1 MEESVSMPKNK
12 VLSFINSPEYSPMTA
27 ENISIIMQVPKE
39 DFSLLISVLGELEAD
54 GFVIKGKK
62 NRYFSAKTLGFISGV
77 FRSTT
82 KGFGFV
88 NDEDKDVLI
97 PFEYTLGALDG
108 DKVLI
113 KKIKS
118 KGAGKCGEV
127 VRILERSPRTI
138 VGIFKDERTYGLVV
152 PDDEKLPREIF
163 VAPNDF
169 NGALN
174 GQKVVCSIT
183 SYESPT
189 SSLCCKVDE
198 VLGFPYDFGVDVL
211 SVVKRYGFNTDFPKS
226 VTEECSEISFP
237 SEDELSDRLNLT
249 DKTVITIDGA
259 DTKDIDDAI
268 SIEKND
274 FGYTLGVHIADVSHY
289 VKENSP
295 LDKEAFSRGTS
306 VYLADRVI
314 PMLPPVLSNGLCSLN
329 EGELRLTMSVFID
342 FDSHGNIRESRFF
355 KSFIKSTA
363 RMTYDDVYAILS
375 EHPESLCKKYSH
387 IINSLETMYA
397 LYKLL
402 SERTRER
409 GAIDF
414 NIPESKAVLDSN
426 GKTIDIV
433 LRESNFSHKMIEE
446 FMVRANSA
454 VSKYLWENK
463 IPSIYR
469 IHEEPNNEKLA
480 NAFTFMYNKGYG
492 HFESVN
498 KALAASQGE
507 AHQSAISTMLLKS
520 MAKAKYSPSNDG
532 HYGLSLENYCH
543 FTSPIRRYPD
553 LVCHRALKSVIEKDT
568 SMQKTLA
575 NVVFDAAE
583 QSSTREQ
590 DAAMCERDVL
600 DIKKAEY
607 MQGFIGENFDGVI
620 SSVTNF
626 GFFVILPNT
635 VEGLVRAESI
645 CDDYYELDE
654 KNYTL
659 LGKRTK
665 KAFSLGDDI
674 KVKLASANKITGK
687 IEFLLSE
694 GGTPH
699 GRKGKENTSRPKQNG
714 SSRVFHKRKNRSRH

>member
-1 MEESVSMPKNK
+1 MPKNK
-12 VLSFINSPEYSPMTA
+12 VLSFINSPEYSPMTK

-39 DFSLLISVLGELEAD
+39 DFPLLISVLNELED
-54 GFVIKGKK
+54 EGFVIKGKK
-62 NRYFSAKTLGFISGV
+62 NRYFSTKALGFISGV
-77 FRSTT
+77 FRATT

-88 NDEDKDVLI
+88 NDEGKDILI

-108 DKVLI
+108 DRVLI
-113 KKIKS
+113 KKVKAKS
-118 KGAGKCGEV
+118 RDKCGEV
-127 VRILERSPRTI
+127 VRILERSRRTI
-138 VGIFKDERTYGLVV
+138 VGIFKNERTYGLVV

-163 VAPNDF
+163 VAPSDF

-198 VLGFPYDFGVDVL
+198 ILGFPYDFGVDVL

-226 VTEECSEISFP
+226 VLEECKGISFP
-237 SEDELSDRLNLT
+237 SEKELTDRLDLT
-249 DKTVITIDGA
+249 DKIVLTIDGA
-259 DTKDIDDAI
+259 DTKDIDDAV
-268 SIEKND
+268 SIEKTD

-295 LDKEAFSRGTS
+295 LDKEAYSRGTS

-342 FDSHGNIRESRFF
+342 FDSHGNILESRFF
-355 KSFIKSTA
+355 KSFIKSCA
-363 RMTYDDVYAILS
+363 RMTYDDVYAIL
-375 EHPESLCKKYSH
+375 EIHPSDLCKKYSTV
-387 IINSLETMYA
+387 INSLETMYA

-402 SERTRER
+402 SARTRER

-446 FMVRANSA
+446 FMVRANST
-454 VSKYLWENK
+454 VSKYLWENE

-480 NAFTFMYNKGYG
+480 NAFAFMYNKGYG
-492 HFESVN
+492 RFENVN
-498 KALAASQGE
+498 KALMASKGE
-507 AHQSAISTMLLKS
+507 AQESAISTMLLKS

-532 HYGLSLENYCH
+532 HYGLMLENYCH

-553 LVCHRALKSVIEKDT
+553 LICHRALKCAIEKNT
-568 SMQKTLA
+568 EAKKRLA
-575 NVVFDAAE
+575 HTVDEAAE
-583 QSSTREQ
+583 QSSQREQ
-590 DAAMCERDVL
+590 DAQMCERDVL

-607 MQGFIGENFDGVI
+607 MQGFIGQNFEGVI

-626 GFFVILPNT
+626 AFFVILPNT
-635 VEGLVRAESI
+635 VEGLVRAESL

-654 KNYTL
+654 KNYAL
-659 LGKRTK
+659 IGKRTK
-665 KAFSLGDDI
+665 KAFSLGDNVE
-674 KVKLASANKITGK
+674 VKLASANKITGK
-687 IEFLLSE
+687 IEFLLLE
-694 GGTPH
+694 GGTRN
-699 GRKGKENTSRPKQNG
+699 GRKRKENTSRPKQNG

>member
-1 MEESVSMPKNK
+1 MPKNK
-12 VLSFINSPEYSPMTA
+12 VLSFINSAEYSPMTI

-39 DFSLLISVLGELEAD
+39 DLPLLSSVLNELEVE

-62 NRYFSAKTLGFISGV
+62 NRYFSTKTLGFISGV
-77 FRSTT
+77 FRATT

-88 NDEDKDVLI
+88 SDGGKDVLI
-97 PFEYTLGALDG
+97 PYEYTLGALDG

-113 KKIKS
+113 KKIKAKS
-118 KGAGKCGEV
+118 YDKCGEV
-127 VRILERSPRTI
+127 VRILERSTHII
-138 VGIFKDERTYGLVV
+138 VGIFKDERTYGIVV

-163 VAPNDF
+163 VASNDF

-183 SYESPT
+183 SFESHT

-198 VLGFPYDFGVDVL
+198 ILGFPYDFGVDVL
-211 SVVKRYGFNTDFPKS
+211 SLVKRYGFNTTFPQR
-226 VTEECSEISFP
+226 VEEECKNISFP
-237 SEDELSDRLNLT
+237 AENELTERLDLT

-268 SIEKND
+268 SIEKTD

-295 LDKEAFSRGTS
+295 LDKEAFARGTS

-342 FDSHGNIRESRFF
+342 FDNHGNIQDSRFF
-355 KSFIKSTA
+355 KSFIKSCA
-363 RMTYDDVYAILS
+363 KMTYDDVYSILKS
-375 EHPESLCKKYSH
+375 HPSVLCKKYSN
-387 IINSLETMYA
+387 IINTLETMYS
-397 LYKLL
+397 LYHLL

-426 GKTIDIV
+426 GKTVDIV

-446 FMVRANSA
+446 FMVRANSV
-454 VSKYLWENK
+454 VSEYLWKNK
-463 IPSIYR
+463 IPSVYR
-469 IHEEPNNEKLA
+469 IHEEPNDEKLA
-480 NAFTFMYNKGYG
+480 NAFTFMYNNGYG

-520 MAKAKYSPSNDG
+520 MAKAKYSPSDDG
-532 HYGLSLENYCH
+532 HYGLMLENYCH

-553 LVCHRALKSVIEKDT
+553 LICHRALKSAIEKDNSAKKRLGLT
-568 SMQKTLA
+568 
-575 NVVFDAAE
+575 VGDAAE

-607 MQGFIGENFDGVI
+607 MQSFIGENFEGVI

-635 VEGLVRAESI
+635 VEGLVRAENLY
-645 CDDYYELDE
+645 DDYYELDE
-654 KNYTL
+654 KNYAL

-665 KAFSLGDDI
+665 RAFTLGDTVE
-674 KVKLASANKITGK
+674 VKLASANKITGK

-694 GGTPH
+694 GGMRH
-699 GRKGKENTSRPKQNG
+699 GGKGNKKTSRPKQNG

>member
-1 MEESVSMPKNK
+1 MPKNK
-12 VLSFINSPEYSPMTA
+12 VLSFINSPEYSPMTK

-39 DFSLLISVLGELEAD
+39 DFSLLISVLDELED
-54 GFVIKGKK
+54 EGFVIKGKK

-77 FRSTT
+77 FRATT

-88 NDEDKDVLI
+88 NDGGKDILI
-97 PFEYTLGALDG
+97 PYEYTLGALDG
-108 DKVLI
+108 DRVLI
-113 KKIKS
+113 KKIKAKS
-118 KGAGKCGEV
+118 FDKCGEV
-127 VRILERSPRTI
+127 VRILERSPRTM
-138 VGIFKDERTYGLVV
+138 VGIFKSERTYGIVV

-183 SYESPT
+183 SFESPT

-198 VLGFPYDFGVDVL
+198 ILGFPYDFGVDVL
-211 SVVKRYGFNTDFPKS
+211 SVVKRYGFNTDFPKT
-226 VTEECSEISFP
+226 VTEECKEISFP
-237 SEDELSDRLNLT
+237 SENELTNRLNLT
-249 DKTVITIDGA
+249 DKIVLTIDGA

-268 SIEKND
+268 SIEKTD

-295 LDKEAFSRGTS
+295 LDKEAYTRGTS

-342 FDSHGNIRESRFF
+342 FDNHGNIRESRFF
-355 KSFIKSTA
+355 KSFIKSCA

-375 EHPESLCKKYSH
+375 EHPESLCKKYSSV
-387 IINSLETMYA
+387 INSLETMYS

-426 GKTIDIV
+426 GKTVDIV
-433 LRESNFSHKMIEE
+433 SRENNFSHKMIEE
-446 FMVRANSA
+446 FMVRANSE
-454 VSKYLWENK
+454 VSKYLWENE

-480 NAFTFMYNKGYG
+480 NAFNFMYNKGYG
-492 HFESVN
+492 RFESVN
-498 KALAASQGE
+498 KALMASKGE
-507 AHQSAISTMLLKS
+507 AEESAISTMLLKS
-520 MAKAKYSPSNDG
+520 MAKAKYAPLNDG
-532 HYGLSLENYCH
+532 HYGLMLENYCH

-553 LVCHRALKSVIEKDT
+553 LICHRALKSAIENDT
-568 SMQKTLA
+568 EMKKRLA
-575 NVVFDAAE
+575 RVVAEASE
-583 QSSTREQ
+583 QSSQREQ

-607 MQGFIGENFDGVI
+607 MQGFIGENFKGVI
-620 SSVTNF
+620 SSVANF

-659 LGKRTK
+659 IGKRTK
-665 KAFSLGDDI
+665 RAFSLGDNVD
-674 KVKLASANKITGK
+674 VKLASANKITGK
-687 IEFLLSE
+687 IEFILSE
-694 GGTPH
+694 GAMH
-699 GRKGKENTSRPKQNG
+699 YGRKRKENTSRPKQNG